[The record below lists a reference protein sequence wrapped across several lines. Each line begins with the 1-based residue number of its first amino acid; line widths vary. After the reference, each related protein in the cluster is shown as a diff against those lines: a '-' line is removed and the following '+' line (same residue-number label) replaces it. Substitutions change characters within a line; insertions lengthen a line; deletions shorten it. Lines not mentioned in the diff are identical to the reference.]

1 MLDDKLM
8 QVISTP
14 PDAAVTLVTQGQ
26 DGAHLVN
33 SWNSY
38 LRVSEEGDL
47 LFPVGGMRQ
56 TEQNLAGN
64 DRIKLSIA
72 NREVQGLRYKG
83 TGFILEG
90 RAVILDQG
98 PAFQL
103 IKADFPWAR
112 AVLKI
117 SPISWE
123 QTL

>member
-72 NREVQGLRYKG
+72 NREVQGRNYKG

-90 RAVILDQG
+90 RGAILDQG

-103 IKADFPWAR
+103 IEADFPWAR

-117 SPISWE
+117 SIISWE